1 MNPQEALDVPRF
13 CIIPPPKNVPGVEQ
27 QKGGCVALEEGIDDK
42 TIAGLRALGHN
53 VEGPVVGH
61 ERSLFGR
68 GQIVT
73 LLHPSERRCE
83 GVEQVWWAGSD
94 GRADGLAIGY

>member
-1 MNPQEALDVPRF
+1 MNPQEALDAPRF
-13 CIIPPPKNVPGVEQ
+13 CIVPPPATVPGVEQ
-27 QKGGCVALEEGIDDK
+27 QEGGHVALEEGIDEK
-42 TIAGLRALGHN
+42 TIAGLGALGHN

-61 ERSLFGR
+61 ARSLFGR

-73 LLHPSERRCE
+73 LLHPSERGHE